1 MRYFM
6 QVVTRNTVTIFP
18 MGTSVVNDDLAVQ
31 AAKAYMTNNQGV
43 LSVQILSSVAT
54 VQRTTDL
61 ITVYDRN
68 LETSG
73 KN

>member
-6 QVVTRNTVTIFP
+6 QVMTRNTVTIFP

-31 AAKAYMTNNQGV
+31 AAKNYMTNNQGV
-43 LSVQILSSVAT
+43 LSVQILSSVAS

>member
-1 MRYFM
+1 MKYFM
-6 QVVTRNTVTIFP
+6 QVMTRNGVTLFP
-18 MGTSVVNDDLAVQ
+18 MGTSIINDDLAVQ
-31 AAKAYMTNNQGV
+31 AAKNYMTNNQGV

-54 VQRTTDL
+54 VRRTTDL

>member
-6 QVVTRNTVTIFP
+6 QVSAKGSITTFP
-18 MGTSVVNDDLAVQ
+18 MGTSVVDDDLAAQ
-31 AAKAYMTNNQGV
+31 AAEDYLHKNEGV
-43 LSVQILSSVAT
+43 EIVQILRSIGTISK
-54 VQRTTDL
+54 R
-61 ITVYDRN
+61 TVYDRN